1 MYKKI
6 MLGLLSGLMLLGAVP
21 AKAESVLLDKAK
33 LKYKTETVDVN
44 LYGEKRKAGY
54 ANNLMLVLKRED
66 GSVITGFKPSIKG
79 GYGFKLVPGQFKA
92 KDSETEQL
100 LLMAKQGDWHVY
112 SEYRIMDF
120 ANPKKVQEIFSVVDN
135 FGVVNSATLDGNT
148 IMVKTVKDEK
158 PLKVEVDPKFIED
171 ISANRRTVNFSRLY
185 SISTE
190 DVNNDGK
197 LELVT
202 NQQLIVDKNV
212 IADVGAVWTFNGKVE
227 EEKPKVEEN
236 EESLLPKTDKPED
249 IMKAVE
255 DFMAKLE
262 QEEKAEE
269 DKPAKKEELWKISN
283 MTIMKNNP
291 RDKHNSVNNGAFFK
305 GGMIYPVKMVA
316 PNGEATY
323 PQVMINGDI
332 ERQTALNAL
341 FKDEADTYIKD
352 FLQGKVDLAFNVLR
366 ADDKLLTVQYISGK
380 DKFTR
385 HNINILAG
393 DKKKLSLGDILDVKD
408 KNLVPLLNVLN
419 PNSKLSFDQKL
430 TDEWYIRDEK
440 LFLSKVVEDLD
451 EVAVFKLEDLHK
463 YIKHPN
469 FKVDAL
475 SSTSK

>member
-6 MLGLLSGLMLLGAVP
+6 MLGLLSGLMLLGAAP

-54 ANNLMLVLKRED
+54 ADNLMLVLKRED

-79 GYGFKLVPGQFKA
+79 GYGFKLVPGQFKD
-92 KDSETEQL
+92 KKNETEQL
-100 LLMAKQGDWHVY
+100 LLMAKQGDWRVY

-120 ANPKKVQEIFSVVDN
+120 ANPKQVQELFTVVDS
-135 FGVVNSATLDGNT
+135 FGVVNSATLEGNT
-148 IMVKTVKDEK
+148 IKVKTVKDDK
-158 PLKVEVDPKFIED
+158 PLNVEIDPKFLED
-171 ISANRRTVNFSRLY
+171 TAVNRREVDFGRLY
-185 SISTE
+185 SISAE

-212 IADVGAVWTFNGKVE
+212 LADVGAVWTYKGPVD
-227 EEKPKVEEN
+227 EEKPKEKEAEAQPKSNKTEDILKEVEK
-236 EESLLPKTDKPED
+236 LLTELEKDEKPEG
-249 IMKAVE
+249 K
-255 DFMAKLE
+255 
-262 QEEKAEE
+262 
-269 DKPAKKEELWKISN
+269 KKEQLWAISN

-305 GGMIYPVKMVA
+305 GGMIYPIKMVA

-332 ERQTALNAL
+332 DRQKALNDL
-341 FKDEADTYIKD
+341 FKEEAESYIKN
-352 FLQGKVDLAFNVLR
+352 FLQGKTDLAFNVLR

-463 YIKHPN
+463 YIKHPK
-469 FKVDAL
+469 FKVAPKNT
-475 SSTSK
+475 SSK